1 MRLSPRSLPALIPCL
16 CHHLCSFSWSF
27 SRCLLEPSI
36 VRTTLSPLAQEV
48 KTLLS
53 RPLAQKREQ
62 VLQCPPVSLLWVLHP
77 QWWAG
82 ISWGVGSRDTARE
95 WWSRVVVRSGW
106 QDCAPGDEACSA
118 GELWCHSLK
127 EGGTLSKPVS
137 IKGKGSGALPLAFFF
152 LRIFW
157 CGSFL

>member
-1 MRLSPRSLPALIPCL
+1 MRWSPRSLPALIPCL

-27 SRCLLEPSI
+27 NWCLLEPSIINWCLLEPSI

-62 VLQCPPVSLLWVLHP
+62 VLQCPPVSLLLVLHP

-82 ISWGVGSRDTARE
+82 ISWGLGSRDTAQE

-106 QDCAPGDEACSA
+106 QDCALGDEACSA
-118 GELWCHSLK
+118 GEGGATLWK
-127 EGGTLSKPVS
+127 REGLFQNLFLLRRK
-137 IKGKGSGALPLAFFF
+137 ALVLYP
-152 LRIFW
+152 
-157 CGSFL
+157 